1 MALQDAFKAS
11 GIGGDFG
18 FIQLERTAECREGG
32 ASVEQPKAGAAE
44 SVKFTWTPSSG
55 LLQGSVPKRKSL
67 SVDTHV
73 AQIWLRKA
81 AEADRR
87 LRVLE
92 SGGPLFLQ

>member
-1 MALQDAFKAS
+1 MALQDGPKAS

-18 FIQLERTAECREGG
+18 FARLERSAECREGG
-32 ASVEQPKAGAAE
+32 ASVEQPEAGGAE
-44 SVKFTWTPSSG
+44 PVRLTWTPSSG
-55 LLQGSVPKRKSL
+55 LLQGSVPKRRSL

-81 AEADRR
+81 AEPERR
-87 LRVLE
+87 FRLE

>member
-1 MALQDAFKAS
+1 MALQDASKAS

-81 AEADRR
+81 AEPERR
-87 LRVLE
+87 LRLE